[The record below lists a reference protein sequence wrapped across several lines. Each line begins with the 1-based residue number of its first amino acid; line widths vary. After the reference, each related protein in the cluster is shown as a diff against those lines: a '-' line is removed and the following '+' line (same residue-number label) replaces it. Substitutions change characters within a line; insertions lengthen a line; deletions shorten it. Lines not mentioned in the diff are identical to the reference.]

1 MAGYDP
7 NDRRGKEGIDLSDY
21 GFTAVVTPQGLLNGL
36 GAFEMVAGAGFEA
49 ANELV
54 NSWAVS
60 KQFSATGLCLKNP
73 RRPLPNWQDSE
84 LLKD

>member
-1 MAGYDP
+1 MVKVLQVGLARRAGFKSCRH
-7 NDRRGKEGIDLSDY
+7 DRHAATVVAIDLVLK
-21 GFTAVVTPQGLLNGL
+21 GF
-36 GAFEMVAGAGFEA
+36 AGAGFEA

-54 NSWAVS
+54 DSWAVS
-60 KQFSATGLCLKNP
+60 KQFSATGPSLKNP